1 MNPRY
6 PVYVPTKGR
15 WATPYTIRALTRLAV
30 SFKAVVEPQE
40 SEAYAAAIGAQHL
53 LILPH
58 RDRGLVITRNW
69 IWDHARDSGAER
81 FWTFDDN
88 IRDFYRLTGNLK
100 YRCTSGTFLYALEQF
115 VERYVN
121 VPVAGMQYE
130 MFVPRKAKH
139 PPFKLNTRV
148 YSNMLILTDARARD
162 GAPFRNEGFY
172 NDDTDL
178 CLRVLKDGQ
187 CTMLFNAFLADKLPT
202 MTVKGG
208 MTPNYEGDG
217 RWKMAEE
224 LRQKHPDVTKIV
236 RKFGRWQHQVDYRPF
251 KHNRLIRK
259 PGLEIPAG
267 PNEYGM
273 RLVAAPT
280 RAGASSRAS

>member
-6 PVYVPTKGR
+6 PVYIPTKGR
-15 WATPYTIRALTRLAV
+15 WSAPHTIRAMQALGV
-30 SFKAVVEPQE
+30 PFKAVVEPQE
-40 SEAYAAAIGAQHL
+40 AEAYAEVVGSQDI

-58 RDRGLVITRNW
+58 RDKGLVVSRNW
-69 IWDHARDSGAER
+69 IWDHARDTGARR

-88 IRDFYRLTGNLK
+88 IRTFYRLTNNLK
-100 YRCTSGTFLYALEQF
+100 YRCTSGTFLYALEDF
-115 VERYVN
+115 VERYEN
-121 VPVAGMQYE
+121 VPIAGMQYE
-130 MFVPRKAKH
+130 MFAPRKEKL
-139 PPFKLNTRV
+139 PPFTLNTRV
-148 YSNMLILTDARARD
+148 YSNMLILTDARDRK
-162 GAPFRNEGFY
+162 GKPFRNEGFY

-187 CTMLFNAFLADKLPT
+187 CTMLFLAFLADKLPT

-208 MTPNYEGDG
+208 MTPHYEGDG

-224 LRQKHPDVTKIV
+224 LRRKHPDVVKIIH
-236 RKFGRWQHQVDYRPF
+236 KWGRWQHQVDYRPF
-251 KHNRLIRK
+251 KSNQLMRK

-273 RLVAAPT
+273 RLVSAAKAPE
-280 RAGASSRAS
+280 RSHVG